1 MVRTYGAWRRRRG
14 FEVMGL
20 PAGQLAWVL
29 SALCVPMV
37 VGLFD
42 TMAGLWTAVPGMLVV
57 LAVVI
62 RSDGTPWVVLLG
74 RRWVW
79 HRAYRRGMTSYRSE
93 LVTKVAGAPYLPGP
107 LAPLELL
114 AVRQATGAPAG
125 WVWDRRGGFL
135 TTQVRLGS
143 TGTLLADESAAN
155 GWVAAFGAWQAA
167 LGHVPGVRSVAIVVD
182 TAPSSVS
189 RVRDYVAEHTAD
201 NAPALARRLMD
212 DVLAELPA
220 QTAEMHVWAAVTL
233 DPRKLP
239 SRPTTMAEATA
250 EASVALTG
258 IVDSLSSGGVSVL
271 GRATPG
277 WTAARMRAA
286 FDPDARGQVDR
297 DQTGEAEVSWQQAG
311 PQAATEEWDH
321 LQHDSGWSVTYALR
335 ELPAARVRHDVLR
348 RLMAPGAWPRR
359 VMLLYRPYPAPL
371 AASVVDAELQAA
383 AVRRTAARKARRDFS
398 VREQVDAALAS
409 ATAVEQAR
417 GAGLGEPSIL
427 VTVTTLAESDLPAAC
442 ADLENRARGARL
454 RLQRMYGAQLLGFA
468 ATLGVGVDPYE
479 LAARTPG
486 RSK

>member
-20 PAGQLAWVL
+20 PAGHLAWLL
-29 SALCVPMV
+29 SAVCLPMV
-37 VGLFD
+37 IALFD
-42 TMAGLWTAVPGMLVV
+42 SGAGLWAAIPGALVAIAVLV
-57 LAVVI
+57 
-62 RSDGTPWVVLLG
+62 RSDGTPWVVLLA
-74 RRWVW
+74 RRWIW

-93 LVTKVAGAPYLPGP
+93 LVTRVAGAPYLPGP

-114 AVRQATGAPAG
+114 AVRQITGAPAG
-125 WVWDRRGGFL
+125 WMWDRRGGYL

-143 TGTLLADESAAN
+143 TGTLLAEESAAE

-167 LGHVPGVRSVAIVVD
+167 LGYVPGIRSVAIVVD
-182 TAPSSVS
+182 TAPSSIS
-189 RVRDYVAEHTAD
+189 RVRDYVAEHAVD
-201 NAPALARRLMD
+201 DAPDLARRLMA
-212 DVLAELPA
+212 DVLADLPE

-239 SRPTTMAEATA
+239 TRPTTMVEATA

-258 IVDSLSSGGVSVL
+258 IVEGLASGGVSVL

-277 WTAARMRAA
+277 WTASRMRAA
-286 FDPDARGQVDR
+286 FDPAARGQVDR
-297 DQTGEAEVSWQQAG
+297 DQTGEAAVSWQQAG
-311 PQAATEEWDH
+311 PQAATEQWDH

-359 VMLLYRPYPAPL
+359 VALLYRPYPAEL

-383 AVRRTAARKARRDFS
+383 AVRRTAARKAKRDFS
-398 VREQVDAALAS
+398 VREQVDAALAT

-427 VTVTTLAESDLPAAC
+427 VTVTTLAEADLPAAC
-442 ADLENRARGARL
+442 ADLESRARGARL
-454 RLQRMYGAQLLGFA
+454 KLQRMYGAQLLGFA
-468 ATLGVGVDPYE
+468 STLGVGVDPYE

-486 RSK
+486 RSR